1 MFDLN
6 LTCPIFVVMF
16 LGFMVLLNEMVLKP
30 VGKALADRQGIIRGN
45 IDAAAAAR
53 EKANEVVA
61 QYHARIQTAN
71 AEAQALITETTT
83 AAEKARAAE
92 LKKVYD
98 KGQAEIQAAREKLA
112 SERGVLIDELVEQEK
127 GLVESITKKLIGD
140 SAHVSLDS
148 GTIKRALEEAR

>member
-30 VGKALADRQGIIRGN
+30 VGKALAERQAIIRGN

-53 EKANEVVA
+53 EKANEVVT
-61 QYHARIQTAN
+61 QYHARIHAAN
-71 AEAQALITETTT
+71 ADAQALITETTT

-92 LKKVYD
+92 MKKVQD
-98 KGQAEIQAAREKLA
+98 KGQAEIQAAREKLTA
-112 SERGVLIDELVEQEK
+112 EKSVLIDQLVDQEK
-127 GLVESITKKLIGD
+127 VLVESITKKLIGD
-140 SAHVSLDS
+140 NASVSLDS
-148 GTIKRALEEAR
+148 GTVKRALEEAR

>member
-6 LTCPIFVVMF
+6 LTCPIFVCMF

-30 VGKALADRQGIIRGN
+30 VGKAIAERQAIIRGN

-53 EKANEVVA
+53 EKANEVVT
-61 QYHARIQTAN
+61 QYHARIHAAN

-83 AAEKARAAE
+83 AAEKTRAAE
-92 LKKVYD
+92 LKQVHD

-112 SERGVLIDELVEQEK
+112 AEKSVLVEQLVDQER

-140 SAHVSLDS
+140 SATISLDS
-148 GTIKRALEEAR
+148 GTIKRALEEVR

>member
-83 AAEKARAAE
+83 AAEKTRAAE

>member
-30 VGKALADRQGIIRGN
+30 VGKALADRQAIIRGN

-83 AAEKARAAE
+83 AAEKTRAAE

-140 SAHVSLDS
+140 SAHISLDS

>member
-30 VGKALADRQGIIRGN
+30 VGKALAERQAIIRGN
-45 IDAAAAAR
+45 IEAAAAAR

-61 QYHARIQTAN
+61 QYHARIQAAN
-71 AEAQALITETTT
+71 SEAQALITETTT
-83 AAEKARAAE
+83 AAEKTRAAE
-92 LKKVYD
+92 LKKVQD

-112 SERGVLIDELVEQEK
+112 AERVVLIDELVEQEK

-140 SAHVSLDS
+140 NAHVSLDS

>member
-30 VGKALADRQGIIRGN
+30 VGKALADRQAIIRGN

-83 AAEKARAAE
+83 AAEKTRAAE